1 MKKIFEK
8 LILKLFIKRIREEAD
23 KRGLNIDFVTK
34 NSTDSVGSFIDIIL
48 DKFAEHQIDIQEYE
62 RKQKILTN
70 TVLRYRDVLCMVLLK
85 KSKRKMEENL

>member
-1 MKKIFEK
+1 MKKVFEK
-8 LILKLFIKRIREEAD
+8 LILKLLLKRIREEAD

-34 NSTDSVGSFIDIIL
+34 NNTDSVGSFIDIIL
-48 DKFAEHQIDIQEYE
+48 DEFVEHQIDIQEYE

>member
-1 MKKIFEK
+1 MKKFFEK
-8 LILKLFIKRIREEAD
+8 LILKLFLKRIREEAD
-23 KRGLNIDFVTK
+23 RRGLNIDFVTK
-34 NSTDSVGSFIDIIL
+34 NNADSVGSFIDTIL
-48 DKFAEHQIDIQEYE
+48 DEFAEYQSDAQEYE

>member
-34 NSTDSVGSFIDIIL
+34 NNTDSVGSFIDIIL
-48 DKFAEHQIDIQEYE
+48 DVFAEHQIDIQEYE

>member
-1 MKKIFEK
+1 MKKNFEK

-34 NSTDSVGSFIDIIL
+34 NNTNSVESFIDIIL
-48 DKFAEHQIDIQEYE
+48 DEFAEHQIDIQEYE